1 MAAPTNE
8 LLLARERHR
17 MLQETE
23 RLNRDNEERLRR
35 ESYLSPAARAA
46 LQRARA
52 TADDIRAREA
62 ERVARRRAAEENG
75 PITTRNNAGR
85 IIKGISKKR
94 NFKKYHKGT
103 PKKVTGKNKKR
114 RLSTSKRTRK
124 Y

>member
-8 LLLARERHR
+8 LLLARELRR

-35 ESYLSPAARAA
+35 EPYLSPAARAA

-75 PITTRNNAGR
+75 PITTRNNACL
-85 IIKGISKKR
+85 
-94 NFKKYHKGT
+94 FY
-103 PKKVTGKNKKR
+103 
-114 RLSTSKRTRK
+114 TSLFVGSVRCV
-124 Y
+124 